1 MISFARIVSLYKNAF
16 GGLSR
21 NAWML
26 ALVMLIN
33 RSGTMVMP
41 FLGIYLTSALGFSL
55 KEAGIVL
62 SCFGVGSMA
71 GSFLGGWLT
80 DKFGS
85 FYIQFLSL
93 VLGGVLFIVVSGITS
108 FYSLA
113 VAVFILSTVAESF
126 RPANSSSV
134 SFYARP
140 ENISRAFSLNRMAI
154 NLGFSIGP
162 GLGGLLAAISFRWLF
177 IADGVTCI
185 AAGLFFF
192 FYFRNV
198 KGHQPAEKHRVVEDG
213 KFKNAYHDYRFLIFI
228 VLTAAFATIFF
239 QLFVSLPLYYR
250 DVYHLSEGKIGGLIA
265 FNGVIVFAL
274 EMVMVYILSH
284 RVRINKLIAIGLILV
299 GAGFAV
305 LNTWAHPNILVVGM
319 VILSIAEIFAMPFML
334 TYAVQR
340 SGISNRGSYM
350 GLYSFAYSTGH
361 VLSPLIS
368 TWIIDKHG
376 FEPLWWLS
384 GLFSVLIGIGFCIVT
399 RK

>member
-1 MISFARIVSLYKNAF
+1 MARIVTLYKNAF

-26 ALVMLIN
+26 GLVMLIN
-33 RSGTMVMP
+33 RSGTMVLP

-55 KEAGIVL
+55 KEAGIIL

-93 VLGGVLFIVVSGITS
+93 VIGGILFIIVAGIS
-108 FYSLA
+108 DFYTLA
-113 VAVFILSTVAESF
+113 IGIFILSTVAESF

-134 SFYARP
+134 AFYARP

-154 NLGFSIGP
+154 NLGFSVGP
-162 GLGGLLAAISFRWLF
+162 AIGGLLAAISFKWLF
-177 IADGVTCI
+177 IADGTTCI

-198 KGHQPAEKHRVVEDG
+198 KGHQPSAKSNVVVEDV
-213 KFKNAYHDYRFLIFI
+213 KYKNAYQDRRFLGFI
-228 VLTAAFATIFF
+228 VLTASFATIFF
-239 QLFVSLPLYYR
+239 QLFVSLPLYFR

-265 FNGVIVFAL
+265 FNGVIVFGL

-284 RVRINKLIAIGLILV
+284 RVKINTLIAIGLILI

-305 LNTWAHPNILVVGM
+305 LNTIDHPGILVVGM
-319 VILSIAEIFAMPFML
+319 IILSIAEIFAMPFML

-376 FEPLWWLS
+376 FVPLWWLS
-384 GLFSVLIGIGFCIVT
+384 GLFSVLTGLGFWFVT
-399 RK
+399 KK

>member
-1 MISFARIVSLYKNAF
+1 MSRIIQLYKNAF

-21 NAWML
+21 PAWML

-41 FLGIYLTSALGFSL
+41 FLGIYLTSGLGFSL
-55 KEAGIVL
+55 KEAGVVL

-93 VLGGVLFIVVSGITS
+93 VLGGILFLVVAGISDYHT
-108 FYSLA
+108 LA
-113 VAVFILSTVAESF
+113 IGVFILSTVAETF

-134 SFYARP
+134 SHYARP

-154 NLGFSIGP
+154 NLGFSVGP
-162 GLGGLLAAISFRWLF
+162 AIGGLLAAISFKWLF
-177 IADGVTCI
+177 IADGATCI
-185 AAGLFFF
+185 IAGLLFF

-198 KGHQPAEKHRVVEDG
+198 KGHQPARKQEIAEDTA
-213 KFKNAYHDYRFLIFI
+213 FKTAYHDIRFIGFI
-228 VLTAAFATIFF
+228 ALTALFAILFF

-250 DVYHLSEGKIGGLIA
+250 DVYHMSEGKIGALIA
-265 FNGVIVFAL
+265 FNGVIVFTM

-284 RVRINKLIAIGLILV
+284 RIALNKLIATGLILV

-305 LNTWAHPNILVVGM
+305 LNLAFHPGILVLSM
-319 VILSIAEIFAMPFML
+319 VILSIAEIFAMPFMM
-334 TYAVQR
+334 TYAVKR
-340 SGISNRGSYM
+340 SGVSNRGSYM

-361 VLSPLIS
+361 VFSPLI
-368 TWIIDKHG
+368 TLWIIDRYG
-376 FEPLWWLS
+376 FIPLWWLS
-384 GLFSVLIGIGFCIVT
+384 GIFGVIVGIGFLIVT

>member
-1 MISFARIVSLYKNAF
+1 MSRIISLYKNAF

-55 KEAGIVL
+55 KEAGIIL

-93 VLGGVLFIVVSGITS
+93 VIGGILFIVVSGITA

-113 VAVFILSTVAESF
+113 IAVFILSLVAESF

-162 GLGGLLAAISFRWLF
+162 ALGGLLAAISFKWLF

-198 KGHQPAEKHRVVEDG
+198 KGHQPTPKHQVIEDG

-265 FNGVIVFAL
+265 FNGVIVFTL

-284 RVRINKLIAIGLILV
+284 RVKISKLIAIGLILV

-305 LNTWAHPNILVVGM
+305 LNTYAHPSVLVVGM
-319 VILSIAEIFAMPFML
+319 IILSIAEIFAMPFML

-368 TWIIDKHG
+368 TWIIDTHG
-376 FEPLWWLS
+376 FVPLWWLS
-384 GLFSVLIGIGFCIVT
+384 GIFSALTGIGFWFVT
-399 RK
+399 KK

>member
-1 MISFARIVSLYKNAF
+1 MSRIITLYKNAF

-26 ALVMLIN
+26 ALTMLIN

-41 FLGIYLTSALGFSL
+41 FLGIYLTSSLGFSL
-55 KEAGIVL
+55 KEAGVVL

-93 VLGGVLFIVVSGITS
+93 VVGGILFILVSGIHD
-108 FYSLA
+108 YYPLA
-113 VAVFILSTVAESF
+113 IGIFILSTIAESF

-162 GLGGLLAAISFRWLF
+162 AIGGLLAGLSFKWLF
-177 IADGVTCI
+177 IADGSTCI

-192 FYFRNV
+192 FYFRNI
-198 KGHQPAEKHRVVEDG
+198 KGHRPSESKKVIEEG
-213 KFKNAYHDYRFLIFI
+213 KFKTAYHDFRFLIFI
-228 VLTAAFATIFF
+228 ILTACFAIIFF

-250 DVYHLSEGKIGGLIA
+250 DVYHLSEGKIGGLVA
-265 FNGVIVFAL
+265 FNGVIVFTM

-284 RVRINKLIAIGLILV
+284 RVKLHKLITIGLILV
-299 GAGFAV
+299 GIGYAI
-305 LNTWAHPNILVVGM
+305 LNASTHSYILVVGM
-319 VILSIAEIFAMPFML
+319 IVLSLAEIFAMPFML

-340 SGISNRGSYM
+340 SDVGNRGSYM

-361 VLSPLIS
+361 VFSPLIS
-368 TWIIDKHG
+368 TSIIDSYG
-376 FEPLWWLS
+376 FVPLWWLS
-384 GLFSVLIGIGFCIVT
+384 GLFSVLVGIGFWFVT

>member
-1 MISFARIVSLYKNAF
+1 MSRIITLYKNAF

-26 ALVMLIN
+26 ALVMVIN
-33 RSGTMVMP
+33 RSGTMVLP
-41 FLGIYLTSALGFSL
+41 FLGVYLHGALGFSL
-55 KEAGIVL
+55 EQTGIVL
-62 SCFGVGSMA
+62 SCFGVGSMT

-80 DKFGS
+80 DKFGH
-85 FYIQFLSL
+85 FYVQVLSL
-93 VLGGVLFIVVSGITS
+93 IFGGILFISMSGVTE
-108 FYSLA
+108 FHSLA
-113 VAVFILSTVAESF
+113 IGVFFLASVAESF
-126 RPANSSSV
+126 RPANSASV

-162 GLGGLLAAISFRWLF
+162 ALGGLLAGFSFRYLF

-192 FYFRNV
+192 FYFRNM
-198 KGHQPAEKHRVVEDG
+198 KGHQPQHAKSAAPVE
-213 KFKNAYHDYRFLIFI
+213 KFKTALHDRRYLVFAL
-228 VLTAAFATIFF
+228 LTTCFAILFF

-250 DVYHLSEGKIGGLIA
+250 TIYHLSEGKIGGLIA

-274 EMVMVYILSH
+274 EMVMVYILSR
-284 RVRINKLIAIGLILV
+284 RVALNRLIFVGLVLV

-305 LNTWAHPNILVVGM
+305 LNFTTIPGILVHSM
-319 VILSIAEIFAMPFML
+319 IILSIAEIFAMPFML

-340 SGISNRGSYM
+340 SGLTNRGSYM
-350 GLYSFAYSTGH
+350 GVYSFSYSAGH
-361 VLSPLIS
+361 VFSPLLS
-368 TWIIDKHG
+368 TFIIDHYG
-376 FEPLWWLS
+376 FETLWWSS
-384 GLFSVLIGIGFCIVT
+384 GIFGIFIGAGFYFIT